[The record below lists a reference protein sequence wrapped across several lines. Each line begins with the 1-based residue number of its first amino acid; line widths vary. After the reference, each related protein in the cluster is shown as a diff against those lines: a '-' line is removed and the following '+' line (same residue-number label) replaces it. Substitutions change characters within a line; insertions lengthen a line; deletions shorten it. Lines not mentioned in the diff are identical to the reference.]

1 MKTTLT
7 YTVTGC
13 SSVEQAR
20 QKMTELSCRDIGT
33 ASDVD
38 IKCVRFSDDKSMVK
52 LTAKFVDIKP
62 KEKA

>member
-20 QKMTELSCRDIGT
+20 QKMTELSGRDIET

-38 IKCVRFSDDKSMVK
+38 IQCTQFKDNMTMVK
-52 LTAKFVDIKP
+52 CTATFVDMKP
-62 KEKA
+62 KDQA

>member
-20 QKMTELSCRDIGT
+20 RKMTELSERDIET
-33 ASDVD
+33 ASDIG
-38 IKCVRFSDDKSMVK
+38 IKCIQFKDGQTTVNC
-52 LTAKFVDIKP
+52 TATFVDMKP
-62 KEKA
+62 KEEA